1 MVRYLPVSSAI
12 TVLLYFLGIA
22 SAGLVCAE
30 ITTVDKAIKPIVI
43 GKADA
48 PVTIIEY
55 ASLGCSHCAQFH
67 QKIYP
72 KLKKTYIDTGKVKLI
87 FTDFPLNTPAL
98 AASMIARCAG
108 PTRYLGFVDLFFQ
121 AQEQWNRADNPLEAL
136 KKIARF
142 GGLSSEDVVQCLNQ
156 QPLIDYIQ
164 ETARKANSEHKINS
178 TPSFIINGKKVTG
191 AIDYEKFRSIID
203 EALKLAKQ
211 P

>member
-1 MVRYLPVSSAI
+1 MVRYLPINAAI

-22 SAGLVCAE
+22 YVGSVCAE
-30 ITTVDKAIKPIVI
+30 ITNVDDAIKPIVI

-67 QKIYP
+67 QKTYP
-72 KLKKTYIDTGKVKLI
+72 KLKKDYIDTGKVKLI

-108 PTRYLGFVDLFFQ
+108 PTRYLGFVDLFFR
-121 AQEQWNRADNPLEAL
+121 AQEQWNNADNPLESL

-142 GGLSSEDVVQCLNQ
+142 GGLSSEDVDQCLNQ
-156 QPLIDYIQ
+156 QPLIDYVQ
-164 ETARKANSEHKINS
+164 ETARKANSEQKINS

-191 AIDYEKFRSIID
+191 ALEYEKFRTILD
-203 EALKLAKQ
+203 EALRLAKQ

>member
-1 MVRYLPVSSAI
+1 MVRYLPVSAAI

-30 ITTVDKAIKPIVI
+30 ITTVDNAIKPIVI

-67 QKIYP
+67 QKTYP

-87 FTDFPLNTPAL
+87 FTDFPLSTPAL

-142 GGLSSEDVVQCLNQ
+142 GGLSSEDVDQCLNQ
-156 QPLIDYIQ
+156 QPLIDYLQ
-164 ETARKANSEHKINS
+164 ETTRKANSEHKINS
-178 TPSFIINGKKVTG
+178 TPSFIINGKKITG
-191 AIDYEKFRSIID
+191 ALEYEKFRSIID
-203 EALKLAKQ
+203 EALKSVKQ

>member
-1 MVRYLPVSSAI
+1 MVRYLPVSAAI

-30 ITTVDKAIKPIVI
+30 ITTVDNAIKPIVI

-67 QKIYP
+67 QKTYP

-87 FTDFPLNTPAL
+87 FTDFPLSTPAL

-142 GGLSSEDVVQCLNQ
+142 GGLSSEDVDQCLNQ
-156 QPLIDYIQ
+156 QPLIDYLQ
-164 ETARKANSEHKINS
+164 ETTRKANSEHKINS
-178 TPSFIINGKKVTG
+178 TPSFIINGKKITG
-191 AIDYEKFRSIID
+191 ALEYEKFRSIID